1 MARRMGTQDYDPRL
15 YRRGIAMRSRVMVGV
30 VAVLLIALGAYLAY
44 VKQIPFTGG
53 GYELHAIFESP
64 ATLKPDSPVRIAGVN
79 VGKVTDVEADGDMAR
94 VTFTVDDEGR
104 PVHSDASVE
113 VRPRLFLEGNFFLDF
128 HPGSPSAAELPSG
141 STLKATQTSVAVQ
154 LDQVLTALQA
164 PERRNL
170 QQLLQGFGTGLT
182 HEPTASEDV
191 GQDVDVQGESGAQ
204 ALNDAF
210 KYGGEAGRTSAIVNE
225 ALLGQSPHDLSRL
238 IASNRRVFGALLS
251 REAQLK
257 ELITNFNV
265 TVGALAAEQE
275 NLSETVRLLAPTLE
289 TARPSL
295 LHLNQSF
302 PQLRAFAIEAEP
314 GVAELPATIA
324 AAEPWLRQA
333 DPLLSRRELGG
344 LANLLRRATPGL
356 ALATSRTPG
365 FLKQLGL
372 FGRCIS
378 QNVIP
383 TGNVVID
390 DAGGAYPFTTGVEN
404 FKEFFYGAAQQA
416 GESQGFDGNGSYVRF
431 QTGGGPVLSA
441 APQPGGGFQNDTVFG
456 NNIEPP
462 VGIRPAL
469 PTTKPPF
476 RQDFPCHQNPM
487 PDINGPASAIGP
499 PSPAAVG
506 P

>member
-1 MARRMGTQDYDPRL
+1 MARRVGVQDYDPRL
-15 YRRGIAMRSRVMVGV
+15 YRRGTSMRSRVLVGLF
-30 VAVLLIALGAYLAY
+30 AVLLIVIGTYLAFA
-44 VKQIPFTGG
+44 KQIPFTGA

-79 VGKVTDVEADGDMAR
+79 VGKVTDVEPEGDMAR
-94 VTFTVDDEGR
+94 VTFTVDEEGR
-104 PVHSDASVE
+104 PVHSDATVA

-128 HPGSPSAAELPSG
+128 RPGSPSAAELPSG

-154 LDQVLTALQA
+154 LDQILTALQA

-170 QQLLQGFGTGLT
+170 QRLLQGFGTGLT
-182 HEPTASEDV
+182 HEPTASEDAD
-191 GQDVDVQGESGAQ
+191 QDVDVQGESGAQ

-210 KYGGEAGRTSAIVNE
+210 KYGGDAGRTSAIVNE
-225 ALLGQSPHDLSRL
+225 ALLGQQPRDLSKL

-265 TVGALAAEQE
+265 TTGALAAEQQ

-289 TARPSL
+289 TARPAL

-314 GVAELPATIA
+314 GVAELPATIRA
-324 AAEPWLRQA
+324 GTPWLRQA
-333 DPLLSRRELGG
+333 DPLLSKQELGG
-344 LANLLRRATPGL
+344 LANLLRRSTPDL

-372 FGRCIS
+372 FSRCIS

-390 DAGGAYPFTTGVEN
+390 NAGGAYPFTTGVEN
-404 FKEFFYGAAQQA
+404 YKEFFYGAAQQA

-441 APQPGGGFQNDTVFG
+441 APQPGGGLQNDTVFG

-462 VGIRPAL
+462 LGMRPAI

-476 RQDFPCHQNPM
+476 RPDFPCHQNPV
-487 PDINGPASAIGP
+487 PDINGPASAVGP